1 MQATPFEFRNRFWIF
16 GAFYWIGFS
25 LYSVDHINVAQFV
38 ADRIHGNGAP
48 KASEIPLIGV
58 VLAAALSFLCAAL
71 RTWATAYL
79 RADVMQDSS
88 LHAEKIVA
96 DGPYRHVRNPL
107 YLGGILLALGMGL
120 MMSRTGFLLSAIGVT
135 IFSLRLI
142 GLEESNMSKERGAS
156 FAEYCR
162 LVPRMIPS
170 ITARVPSSGLQPH
183 WGQAFLGEL
192 FMWGFFVAV
201 TAFGITQNQ
210 KVLLGVIVVS
220 LLAYIIRSYTVAKQ
234 NRKNPAS

>member
-25 LYSVDHINVAQFV
+25 FYSIDHVNAVQWI
-38 ADRIHGNGAP
+38 ADRYAAPNSLHELRLIRMGLGVGA
-48 KASEIPLIGV
+48 L
-58 VLAAALSFLCAAL
+58 LCFLCAAL

-79 RADVMQDSS
+79 RANVMQDSS

-107 YLGGILLALGMGL
+107 YLGGVFLALGMGL
-120 MMSRTGFLLSAIGVT
+120 FMSRLGFVFAVLGVT

-142 GLEESNMSKERGAS
+142 GLEEANMTKERGES

-162 LVPRMIPS
+162 RVPRLIPS
-170 ITARVPSSGLQPH
+170 LSGRGPASGIPPR
-183 WGQAFLGEL
+183 WKPAFLGEL
-192 FMWGFFVAV
+192 FMWGFFLAASVFA
-201 TAFGITQNQ
+201 TTKNSRLSLGI
-210 KVLLGVIVVS
+210 IVVS
-220 LLAYIIRSYTVAKQ
+220 LLTYIICSYAVAKQ
-234 NRKNPAS
+234 NRKNTSA